1 MKLRKLLSLS
11 IAAILL
17 CFTGCVNKNTLSK
30 HEPITILA
38 PYLECD
44 RLVDLVHKKYPEI
57 NLKVLSYSG
66 ANTTTY
72 LQNMLAADDLPDI
85 CTQTI
90 YDPNIDDVSDRMI
103 DLAGYD
109 FTDNYVESRLQD
121 ISDDGAIYMLPSA
134 YSCIGITYNK
144 TLLEKHGWKL
154 PKSFHDL
161 EKLAKKAKKAGV
173 QLCLTQIEYPGYGFQ
188 YMCNIADTA
197 FLGTF
202 QGKQWQK
209 DYLTGK
215 ANVSDTKK
223 MMDCMDYIQ
232 KWKDLGMFTANKKNP
247 QSDDETIKEFMK
259 GNTLFLLGSKNGI
272 GVDRWIFGLSIGIL
286 VITAVL
292 FVLFGR
298 DEKII
303 PSIQYQPPQGMDSA
317 VVGYVVDGSVDD
329 KDVISLIL
337 YWADKGYLKM
347 KEKGQKDME
356 FIKLKDIPD
365 SEPRYQKTMFEAL
378 FKNRKK
384 VKASSLQYKFADTVQ
399 VVKDDIKYDYKK
411 NIYATSS
418 KVARIVSFVLLQLPI
433 CLFAF
438 IMMIFSPDGILN
450 LILPLMAWVLYFI
463 GMFLACHSVDKWYAI
478 SKGAR
483 TGLPIASAVLSILG
497 FIFYGLYYYVKIQR
511 GELFDFFHVYLVIV
525 AVSFIGVILTAFMKK
540 RTHQCVEWMG
550 YLAGLRDFIETA
562 ELDRMKVLAKDH
574 PDMFYHIL
582 PYSMVFGLFDLYAK
596 KLDALKL
603 PAPDWYVYGGSDPYF
618 HYYMMG
624 HYMDHVVSENLTV
637 VEPSESGGVG
647 EFFSGGD
654 GGFSGGGF
662 GGGGGGSW

>member
-1 MKLRKLLSLS
+1 MD
-11 IAAILL
+11 
-17 CFTGCVNKNTLSK
+17 FW
-30 HEPITILA
+30 TINRNS
-38 PYLECD
+38 CD
-44 RLVDLVHKKYPEI
+44 HSCL
-57 NLKVLSYSG
+57 
-66 ANTTTY
+66 
-72 LQNMLAADDLPDI
+72 I
-85 CTQTI
+85 C
-90 YDPNIDDVSDRMI
+90 
-103 DLAGYD
+103 
-109 FTDNYVESRLQD
+109 
-121 ISDDGAIYMLPSA
+121 
-134 YSCIGITYNK
+134 
-144 TLLEKHGWKL
+144 
-154 PKSFHDL
+154 
-161 EKLAKKAKKAGV
+161 
-173 QLCLTQIEYPGYGFQ
+173 
-188 YMCNIADTA
+188 
-197 FLGTF
+197 
-202 QGKQWQK
+202 
-209 DYLTGK
+209 
-215 ANVSDTKK
+215 
-223 MMDCMDYIQ
+223 
-232 KWKDLGMFTANKKNP
+232 
-247 QSDDETIKEFMK
+247 
-259 GNTLFLLGSKNGI
+259 
-272 GVDRWIFGLSIGIL
+272 
-286 VITAVL
+286 
-292 FVLFGR
+292 LFGR

-303 PSIQYQPPQGMDSA
+303 PSIQYQPPEGMDSA
-317 VVGYVVDGSVDD
+317 VVGYVLDGSVDD

-384 VKASSLQYKFADTVQ
+384 SESFFFTVQNFADTVQ

-582 PYSMVFGLFDLYAK
+582 PYSMVFGLFDLLCKETGCIKNFLRQLVCLMAQC
-596 KLDALKL
+596 
-603 PAPDWYVYGGSDPYF
+603 PYF
-618 HYYMMG
+618 HYY
-624 HYMDHVVSENLTV
+624 Y
-637 VEPSESGGVG
+637 
-647 EFFSGGD
+647 D
-654 GGFSGGGF
+654 GALY
-662 GGGGGGSW
+662 GSCGL

>member
-1 MKLRKLLSLS
+1 MSAFYYGRYGESKYAKDVITLKYDEQKNQIQGTLKKTLPFKNGLTCYSDLGDGY
-11 IAAILL
+11 
-17 CFTGCVNKNTLSK
+17 FTAK
-30 HEPITILA
+30 HE
-38 PYLECD
+38 
-44 RLVDLVHKKYPEI
+44 
-57 NLKVLSYSG
+57 
-66 ANTTTY
+66 
-72 LQNMLAADDLPDI
+72 
-85 CTQTI
+85 
-90 YDPNIDDVSDRMI
+90 
-103 DLAGYD
+103 
-109 FTDNYVESRLQD
+109 
-121 ISDDGAIYMLPSA
+121 
-134 YSCIGITYNK
+134 
-144 TLLEKHGWKL
+144 
-154 PKSFHDL
+154 
-161 EKLAKKAKKAGV
+161 
-173 QLCLTQIEYPGYGFQ
+173 
-188 YMCNIADTA
+188 
-197 FLGTF
+197 
-202 QGKQWQK
+202 
-209 DYLTGK
+209 
-215 ANVSDTKK
+215 
-223 MMDCMDYIQ
+223 
-232 KWKDLGMFTANKKNP
+232 
-247 QSDDETIKEFMK
+247 
-259 GNTLFLLGSKNGI
+259 I

-286 VITAVL
+286 VITAAL
-292 FVLFGR
+292 LVLFGR

-303 PSIQYQPPQGMDSA
+303 PSIQYQPPEGMDSA
-317 VVGYVVDGSVDD
+317 VVGYVLDGSVDD